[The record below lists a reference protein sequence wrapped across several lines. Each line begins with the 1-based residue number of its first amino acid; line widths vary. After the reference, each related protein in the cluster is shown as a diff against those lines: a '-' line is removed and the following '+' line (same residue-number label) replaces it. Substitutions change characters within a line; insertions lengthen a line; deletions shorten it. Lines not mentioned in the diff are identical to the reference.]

1 MRDYTGFDGFAT
13 GKQPGLEAFV
23 QAMSTQS
30 GQRVWNNGTFAKRK
44 KRGAENSSKMSG
56 WSIHSTGR
64 AADISRRAYH
74 GRPGC
79 TRADMLKVADW
90 LVAVADDIGLEYL
103 ADYEYGEAGRGW
115 KCDRDDWKVY
125 RPGVIKGGGWGDWL
139 HFELDPQHA
148 SDDSWVAGV
157 MSSFPLSAGTP
168 KPAPEP
174 APAVWV
180 SCRLGDEGENVRQV
194 QQVLHDQGYKNG
206 SGRKPILVD
215 GDFGQVT
222 DKRVREYQQQHDLI
236 VDGIAGKQTAGHMGL
251 LDS

>member
-1 MRDYTGFDGFAT
+1 MRDYTGFDGFAD

-23 QAMSTQS
+23 AAMQEAS
-30 GQRVWNNGTFAKRK
+30 GRRVWNNGTFTKRK
-44 KRGAENSSKMSG
+44 KRGADNSSKMSG

-90 LVAVADDIGLEYL
+90 LVAVADNIGLEYL

-157 MSSFPLSAGTP
+157 MSSFPLSAGKP
-168 KPAPEP
+168 KPQRKP
-174 APAVWV
+174 ATKWV

-236 VDGIAGKQTAGHMGL
+236 VDGIAGKQTAGHMRL

>member
-1 MRDYTGFDGFAT
+1 MRDYTGFDGFAD

-23 QAMSTQS
+23 QAMSSQS
-30 GQRVWNNGTFAKRK
+30 GQRVWNNGTFVKRK
-44 KRGAENSSKMSG
+44 KRGADNSSKMSG

-64 AADISRRAYH
+64 ACDLSRRAYH

-79 TRADMLKVADW
+79 SRADMLKVADW
-90 LVAVADDIGLEYL
+90 LVAVADQCGLEYL

-139 HFELDPQHA
+139 HFELDPAHA
-148 SDDSWVAGV
+148 ADDSWVAGV
-157 MSSFPLSAGTP
+157 MSSFPLSAGAP

-174 APAVWV
+174 VTEWV

-194 QQVLHDQGYKNG
+194 QQVLHDLGFKNG
-206 SGRKPILVD
+206 SNRKGLLVD

>member
-1 MRDYTGFDGFAT
+1 MREYTGFNGFAT

-23 QAMSTQS
+23 RAMSSQS
-30 GQRVWNNGTFAKRK
+30 GQRVWNNGTFTKRK

-115 KCDRDDWKVY
+115 KCDRDEWKVY

-139 HFELDPQHA
+139 HFELDPAHA
-148 SDDSWVAGV
+148 ADDSWVAGV
-157 MSSFPLSAGTP
+157 MESFPLSAGTP

-174 APAVWV
+174 PAVWL

-194 QQVLHDQGYKNG
+194 QQVLHNLGFKNG
-206 SGRKPILVD
+206 SGRRGLLVD

-222 DKRVREYQQQHDLI
+222 DRRVREYQQQHDLI

-251 LDS
+251 IDS